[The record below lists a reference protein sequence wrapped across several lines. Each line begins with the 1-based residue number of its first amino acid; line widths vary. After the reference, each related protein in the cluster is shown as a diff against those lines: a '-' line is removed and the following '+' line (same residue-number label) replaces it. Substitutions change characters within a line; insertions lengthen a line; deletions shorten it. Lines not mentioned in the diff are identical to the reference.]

1 MELNFNWE
9 NCKKLCKEV
18 EENIISKIKG
28 NDILN
33 AINPKNEVKQNN
45 KYIHYKNKK
54 EYELIDKDI
63 KIQVNNE
70 WVNAILYKD
79 KNGKKYVRSQ
89 VEFFE
94 KFHSI

>member
-1 MELNFNWE
+1 MKAKDLTYY
-9 NCKKLCKEV
+9 
-18 EENIISKIKG
+18 IISKIKD

-33 AINPKNEVKQNN
+33 AINTKNKVKQNN

-70 WVNAILYKD
+70 WINAILYQD

>member
-1 MELNFNWE
+1 MKAKDLTYY
-9 NCKKLCKEV
+9 
-18 EENIISKIKG
+18 IISKIKD

-33 AINPKNEVKQNN
+33 AINPKNNVKSNEEVKQNN
-45 KYIHYKNKK
+45 RYIHYKNKK

-89 VEFFE
+89 MEFFE